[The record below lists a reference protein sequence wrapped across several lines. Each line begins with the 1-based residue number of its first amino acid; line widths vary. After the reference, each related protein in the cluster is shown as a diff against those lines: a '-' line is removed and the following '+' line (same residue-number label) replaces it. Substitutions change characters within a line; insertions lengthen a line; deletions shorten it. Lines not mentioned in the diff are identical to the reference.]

1 MYHGAGYRKLGK
13 KTQHRLAMFANATN
27 SLIEHGRIETTL
39 PKAKELRR
47 VVERLITKGKN
58 GGLHNRRNVF
68 SFLRSE
74 DAVSKLFNEIAPR
87 FKDRNGGYTRVL
99 KKAESRLGDAAS
111 MAVLE
116 FVDYVLPSSKTKEEK
131 KKEKAAA
138 KAKAQADK
146 KAAAASRPA
155 KSPKESK
162 GPKVGVGRK
171 TGKAGANASMKGSG
185 SRGT

>member
-13 KTQHRLAMFANATN
+13 KTQHRLAMFANASN

-39 PKAKELRR
+39 PKAKELKR
-47 VVERLITKGKN
+47 VVERLITKGKH

-74 DAVSKLFNEIAPR
+74 SAVAKLFNEIAPR
-87 FKDRNGGYTRVL
+87 FKDRNGGYLRVL
-99 KKAESRLGDAAS
+99 KKGETRLGDAAS

-116 FVDYVLPSSKTKEEK
+116 FVDYVLPSSKSKEEK
-131 KKEKAAA
+131 KKDKAAA
-138 KAKAQADK
+138 KAKAKEEK
-146 KAAAASRPA
+146 KAAAANRPA
-155 KSPKESK
+155 KTPKAGKSA
-162 GPKVGVGRK
+162 GRK
-171 TGKAGANASMKGSG
+171 TGKAGAASSMRGSG